1 VIDRDDILEEG
12 QARSGY
18 AHPSAG
24 VPEEPNRRPHREARW
39 QPDLRR
45 WDERTAAH
53 READILALRERMDQ
67 ARSAGLLHE
76 EDQDEPHHRERGES

>member
-1 VIDRDDILEEG
+1 MDRDEILEEG
-12 QARSGY
+12 QPRRGY

-24 VPEEPNRRPHREARW
+24 LPELPNRRPHPEARW

-53 READILALRERMDQ
+53 READILAHRARIDQ
-67 ARSAGLLHE
+67 ARAAGLLHE
-76 EDQDEPHHRERGES
+76 ESQDEPHHRERGES